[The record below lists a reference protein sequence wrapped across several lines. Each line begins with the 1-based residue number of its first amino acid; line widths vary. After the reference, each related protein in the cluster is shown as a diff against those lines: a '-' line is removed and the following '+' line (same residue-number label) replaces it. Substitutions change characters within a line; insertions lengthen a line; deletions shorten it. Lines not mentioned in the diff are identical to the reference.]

1 MQGKVPASRL
11 LPICTKN
18 VNMLEGL
25 MEEEVEQ
32 YFADHA
38 KIIPLYEI
46 NVAEVVGLYQTE
58 FS

>member
-1 MQGKVPASRL
+1 
-11 LPICTKN
+11 
-18 VNMLEGL
+18 